1 LADKPL
7 QGSTILIAEDDE
19 SSYQYLEI
27 VLSREGV
34 KLMHS
39 VNGQDTVNK
48 VKDNP
53 EISLILMDLRMPGMD
68 GYEATAIIKKL
79 RPSLPVI
86 AQSAFAFDSD
96 REKALNAGCDNFISK
111 PVKRVILIELI
122 KKYVK

>member
-1 LADKPL
+1 
-7 QGSTILIAEDDE
+7 
-19 SSYQYLEI
+19 
-27 VLSREGV
+27 
-34 KLMHS
+34 MHS